1 MWNYKTLI
9 NDRKQIIMPKE
20 INSFSDIEN
29 FLSNYLL
36 LAMKITPN
44 VKLK

>member
-1 MWNYKTLI
+1 MPNEINLTLKSI
-9 NDRKQIIMPKE
+9 YENIFQK
-20 INSFSDIEN
+20 NSFSDIEN